1 MPDFVTVTE
10 KATKNVPLKR
20 SLSEEQ
26 LPWREKLRNWPKP
39 VEKKAVKKEPVVVG
53 GPTQEQIAKRL
64 EEVEEV
70 GGEAEKVGTEN
81 PADPDE

>member
-1 MPDFVTVTE
+1 M
-10 KATKNVPLKR
+10 KR
-20 SLSEEQ
+20 SLSEDQ

-39 VEKKAVKKEPVVVG
+39 VEKKAVEKEPAAAAVG

-70 GGEAEKVGTEN
+70 GGEVEKAEEQ
-81 PADPDE
+81 PE